1 MLESMRIQ
9 PQGAQEA
16 WQSRETLRG
25 MRAGVLESCS
35 SLFAAVESAHSG
47 GHAFGAGGGEHMFT
61 RVSIRKLGARTSAV
75 SKVLARGEGGSRWV
89 LGGSV

>member
-1 MLESMRIQ
+1 M
-9 PQGAQEA
+9 
-16 WQSRETLRG
+16 
-25 MRAGVLESCS
+25 LESCS
-35 SLFAAVESAHSG
+35 SLLAAVESAHRG
-47 GHAFGAGGGEHMFT
+47 VFGAGGGEHMFT

>member
-1 MLESMRIQ
+1 MLE
-9 PQGAQEA
+9 P
-16 WQSRETLRG
+16 
-25 MRAGVLESCS
+25 CS
-35 SLFAAVESAHSG
+35 SLLAAVESAHSG
-47 GHAFGAGGGEHMFT
+47 GRALGAGGGELMLI